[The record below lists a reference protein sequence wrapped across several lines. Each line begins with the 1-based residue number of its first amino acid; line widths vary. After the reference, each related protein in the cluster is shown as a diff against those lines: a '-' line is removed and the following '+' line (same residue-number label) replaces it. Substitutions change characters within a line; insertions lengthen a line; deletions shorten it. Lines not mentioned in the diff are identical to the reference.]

1 MIHFLLK
8 MPAKLDFFLGM
19 TNCFLIFN
27 KKNEKQR
34 PPQSRKGSGFRYAQ
48 YFLSLNLKYR
58 KFKK

>member
-27 KKNEKQR
+27 KKKKNR
-34 PPQSRKGSGFRYAQ
+34 DPPQ